1 MSNKRYNEV
10 SPGLGKLSSAE
21 VEQGWPDS
29 LENFVDKCLSRS
41 KLLSAKDKLALQRQL
56 QLLITMAQ
64 TEGKLYSNAWE
75 RQQIPILDN
84 NCPLELC
91 GSTNTVVD
99 PKQTPKKRK
108 GNKYDSDEKKKQR
121 LERFNHE
128 SSPSPGPNLPNK
140 PVFKKDNATP
150 TAFVGRCTTLE
161 KRYLR
166 LTSEPD
172 PNLVRPQMIL
182 ERAVKRLMSLV
193 DEKPYSYIK
202 DQFKAI
208 RQDLTVQHIKND
220 FSMYVYEL
228 NAKLS
233 IENNDLGE
241 MNQCVSQLE
250 HFYDSI
256 GSKTVHFKQ
265 SELEFMCY
273 RILYMLMVENHSEIF
288 KIKYKLSKRTYV
300 KSEHLHLL
308 NFIKLAFQ
316 LQDLVLTNNYYKYF
330 KLVGQFKPLKLAYHL
345 IENFLTE
352 KPRIK
357 TMNTLVKSYK
367 KFNIELLI
375 DLFTVD
381 EDEVMRFLYHFKFDE
396 YLTNREFDCTIL
408 RPHIYSLMAK
418 TNFKKIDIKG
428 QV

>member
-1 MSNKRYNEV
+1 MRRRNKDLKGSIKNHCLHQALTYRLNQAFRRIIR
-10 SPGLGKLSSAE
+10 PLLHL
-21 VEQGWPDS
+21 
-29 LENFVDKCLSRS
+29 LEDVPRW
-41 KLLSAKDKLALQRQL
+41 R
-56 QLLITMAQ
+56 
-64 TEGKLYSNAWE
+64 
-75 RQQIPILDN
+75 
-84 NCPLELC
+84 
-91 GSTNTVVD
+91 
-99 PKQTPKKRK
+99 
-108 GNKYDSDEKKKQR
+108 
-121 LERFNHE
+121 
-128 SSPSPGPNLPNK
+128 
-140 PVFKKDNATP
+140 
-150 TAFVGRCTTLE
+150 

-172 PNLVRPQMIL
+172 PNLVRPQKIL
-182 ERAVKRLMSLV
+182 EKAVKRLMALV
-193 DEKPYSYIK
+193 SEKPYSYIK

-250 HFYDSI
+250 YFYDSI
-256 GSKTVHFKQ
+256 SSKTVHFEQ

-288 KIKYKLSKRTYV
+288 KVKYKLSKRTYTQA
-300 KSEHLHLL
+300 EHLHLL
-308 NFIKLAFQ
+308 SFINLSFQ
-316 LQDLVLTNNYYKYF
+316 LQDLILTNNYYKYF
-330 KLVGQFKPLKLAYHL
+330 RLVDEFKPLKLAYHL

-357 TMNTLVKSYK
+357 TLNILAKSYR
-367 KFNIELLI
+367 KFNIDLLATIFDVELA
-375 DLFTVD
+375 
-381 EDEVMRFLYHFKFDE
+381 EVVRFLKHFKLDE
-396 YLTNREFDCTIL
+396 FVVNEEIDCTVL